1 MLVRTLRFRDLTLYI
16 IGSVIG
22 SGIFLTPG
30 KVLVGVNGKI
40 GASLLVWLVG
50 GVLSLLGALT
60 YGELSAMKPHAGGL
74 YCYIRDGF
82 GRFTA
87 YMFGWTLFFVIA
99 SGTVATLAVAFS
111 NYLGQLVVLTPATQK
126 LVAVAMIAA
135 IAVINVVGTRQ
146 SSDVTNW
153 TTGAKVAG
161 LLVMSAVLL
170 WRGHGFTGSAPYV
183 WPERVTS
190 GLVSGFGVGMIAV
203 LWAYEGWQYCTYA
216 ASETVNPQRD
226 FPRSLLIGSAALIAI
241 YLLANVAYI
250 AALSPAGVAATD
262 SVAAES
268 VRSVVG
274 AGAGRLVAVMIL
286 VSIFS
291 AANTTL
297 LGAPRVFYAM
307 ASDGVF
313 FKSLARVHPR
323 FETPALAIVVSS
335 IWSVILAASGTFEQL
350 FTYVIFIGWIFYGLA
365 AASIFV
371 YRKREPDAER
381 PYRVP
386 AYPWIPIIFILAAAA
401 LVVNTVITDPIGSL
415 KGIAVVLTGA
425 PVFLIWNR
433 RAQSKQQAEAST
445 PVSRL

>member
-1 MLVRTLRFRDLTLYI
+1 MTTLVRTLRFRDLTLYI

-30 KVLVGVNGKI
+30 SVLRHVDEKI
-40 GASLLVWLVG
+40 GPALLVWLVG

-60 YGELSAMKPHAGGL
+60 YGELSAMKPQAGGL
-74 YCYIRDGF
+74 YVYIRDGF
-82 GRFTA
+82 GKFTA

-111 NYLGQLVVLTPATQK
+111 GYAGQIFSLTPLGHK
-126 LVAVAMIAA
+126 LVAVSMITV
-135 IAVINVVGTRQ
+135 IAGINVIGTRR

-161 LLVMSAVLL
+161 ILVMSAALL
-170 WRGHGFTGSAPYV
+170 WLGHGFAGSAPYV
-183 WPERVTS
+183 WPKQISS
-190 GLVSGFGVGMIAV
+190 GLVSGFGIGMIAV

-226 FPRSLLIGSAALIAI
+226 FPRSLLIGSTALIGI
-241 YLLANVAYI
+241 YLLANVAYL
-250 AALSPAGVAATD
+250 AALGHAGVAATD

-268 VRSVVG
+268 VQSVVG
-274 AGAGRLVAVMIL
+274 AWAARLVSVMIL
-286 VSIFS
+286 ISIFS

-307 ASDGVF
+307 ARDGVF

-323 FETPALAIVVSS
+323 FGTPALAIIVSS
-335 IWSVILAASGTFEQL
+335 VWSVLLAASGTFEQL
-350 FTYVIFIGWIFYGLA
+350 FTYVIFIGWIFYALA
-365 AASIFV
+365 AASVFIF
-371 YRKREPDAER
+371 RKREPDAPR

-386 AYPWIPIIFILAAAA
+386 AYPWTPIIFILAAAA
-401 LVVNTVITDPIGSL
+401 LVINTVITDPYGSL

-425 PVFLIWNR
+425 PVFLIWTSL
-433 RAQSKQQAEAST
+433 SKR
-445 PVSRL
+445 PVTSVGN

>member
-1 MLVRTLRFRDLTLYI
+1 
-16 IGSVIG
+16 
-22 SGIFLTPG
+22 
-30 KVLVGVNGKI
+30 
-40 GASLLVWLVG
+40 
-50 GVLSLLGALT
+50 
-60 YGELSAMKPHAGGL
+60 
-74 YCYIRDGF
+74 
-82 GRFTA
+82 
-87 YMFGWTLFFVIA
+87 
-99 SGTVATLAVAFS
+99 
-111 NYLGQLVVLTPATQK
+111 
-126 LVAVAMIAA
+126 
-135 IAVINVVGTRQ
+135 
-146 SSDVTNW
+146 
-153 TTGAKVAG
+153 
-161 LLVMSAVLL
+161 
-170 WRGHGFTGSAPYV
+170 
-183 WPERVTS
+183 
-190 GLVSGFGVGMIAV
+190 V

-313 FKSLARVHPR
+313 FKSLARVHPK

-386 AYPWIPIIFILAAAA
+386 AYPWIPIVFILAAAA
-401 LVVNTVITDPIGSL
+401 LVINTVITDPIGSL

-433 RAQSKQQAEAST
+433 RAQSKQQAEAGT
-445 PVSRL
+445 PVNR

>member
-1 MLVRTLRFRDLTLYI
+1 VL
-16 IGSVIG
+16 S
-22 SGIFLTPG
+22 
-30 KVLVGVNGKI
+30 KVEGKI
-40 GASLLVWLVG
+40 GVALLVWLVG

-60 YGELSAMKPHAGGL
+60 YGELSAMKPRAGGL

-111 NYLGQLVVLTPATQK
+111 NYLGQLVNLTPVMHK
-126 LVAVAMIAA
+126 VIAVVMIAI
-135 IAVINVVGTRQ
+135 IAAVNVIGTRQ

-153 TTGAKVAG
+153 TTGVKVGG
-161 LLVMSAVLL
+161 LLLMSAALL
-170 WRGHGFTGSAPYV
+170 WLGSGFTGSTPYV
-183 WPERVTS
+183 WPERIS
-190 GLVSGFGVGMIAV
+190 GSLVSGFGVGMIAV

-226 FPRSLLIGSAALIAI
+226 FPRSLLIGSVALIGI
-241 YLLANVAYI
+241 YILANLAYI
-250 AALSPAGVAATD
+250 AALSPAGVAGTQ

-268 VRSVVG
+268 VRSVIGGG
-274 AGAGRLVAVMIL
+274 AARLVAVMIL
-286 VSIFS
+286 ISIFS

-307 ASDGVF
+307 AADGVF

-335 IWSVILAASGTFEQL
+335 VWAAIIAASGTFEQL
-350 FTYVIFIGWIFYGLA
+350 FTYVVFIGWIFYGLA
-365 AASIFV
+365 AASIFI
-371 YRKREPDAER
+371 YRKREPEAVR

-401 LVVNTVITDPIGSL
+401 LVINTVITDPFGSL
-415 KGIAVVLTGA
+415 KGIAVVLIGA

-433 RAQSKQQAEAST
+433 RVKRAEPARAGS
-445 PVSRL
+445 

>member
-1 MLVRTLRFRDLTLYI
+1 MATLVRTLRFKDLTLYI

-30 KVLVGVNGKI
+30 AVLRRVDGKI
-40 GASLLVWLVG
+40 GPALLVWLVG
-50 GVLSLLGALT
+50 GILSLLGALT

-74 YCYIRDGF
+74 YVYIRDGF

-111 NYLGQLVVLTPATQK
+111 SYLSQLVTLGAVGHK
-126 LVAVAMIAA
+126 LVAVGVIGVIAA
-135 IAVINVVGTRQ
+135 INVVGTRQ

-153 TTGAKVAG
+153 TTSAKVG
-161 LLVMSAVLL
+161 GILVMSVALL
-170 WRGHGFTGSAPYV
+170 WLGHGFRGSAAFV
-183 WPERVTS
+183 WPEQITGRLPS
-190 GLVSGFGVGMIAV
+190 SFGVAMIAV

-226 FPRSLLIGSAALIAI
+226 FPRSLLIGSVALIGI
-241 YLLANVAYI
+241 YLTANVAYL
-250 AALSPAGVAATD
+250 AALGPAGVAATD

-268 VRSVVG
+268 VQSVV
-274 AGAGRLVAVMIL
+274 AAWAGRLVAAMIL

-307 ASDGVF
+307 ATDGVF

-323 FETPALAIVVSS
+323 YETPALAIIVSS
-335 IWSVILAASGTFEQL
+335 VWSAILALSGTFEQL
-350 FTYVIFIGWIFYGLA
+350 FTYVVFIGWIFYGLA
-365 AASIFV
+365 AASIFT
-371 YRKREPDAER
+371 YRRREPDALR
-381 PYRVP
+381 PYKVP
-386 AYPWIPIIFILAAAA
+386 AYPWIPIVFILAACA
-401 LVVNTVITDPIGSL
+401 LVINTVITDPKGSL
-415 KGIAVVLTGA
+415 KGIAVVLIGA
-425 PVFLIWNR
+425 PVFLIWTR
-433 RAQSKQQAEAST
+433 RTRGVAGSAMSSQ
-445 PVSRL
+445 R